1 MKKQTAVNFLT
12 KELIN
17 NSENDY
23 SFAQAHK
30 TITIDLDSFY
40 ELIEKSLL
48 IEKEQVIYSYREG
61 RTDQQSG
68 IKKWYNRSALGFYN
82 ETFEL

>member
-48 IEKEQVIYSYREG
+48 IEKEQIIDAFTNEDNIQWDKQI
-61 RTDQQSG
+61 RTKAAEQ
-68 IKKWYNRSALGFYN
+68 YYN
-82 ETFEL
+82 ETFDL